1 MIILLFIWV
10 HFIADFV
17 FQSHTMAM
25 NKSKS
30 LKWLSLYVLVY
41 ALCFVWCGV
50 LFAIIV
56 GATHL
61 IVDGIT
67 SRGAARLW
75 QKGEAHWFFVLVGF
89 DQAIHLSI
97 LVYLA
102 SALPLWWN

>member
-10 HFIADFV
+10 HFVGDLL

-30 LKWLSLYVLVY
+30 LKWLSFHALVY
-41 ALCFVWCGV
+41 TSCFVWCGV
-50 LFAIIV
+50 LFAIII

-67 SRGAARLW
+67 SRGTAYLW
-75 QKGEAHWFFVLVGF
+75 QKGEMHWFFVLIGF

-102 SALPLWWN
+102 NVLL